1 MTVYDKEVSTSEQGQ
16 KQRVAIFKATQL
28 IWLLLYILEGLIGL
42 RVVFKLISV
51 NADNT
56 FAFLLYGL
64 TSIFVAPFASLVG
77 APSAGGVVLEIFSI
91 IAMIVYA
98 LIGWVLARIVYVAFY
113 RPRGPVSVKETI
125 VTDQTHNPPPII
137 H

>member
-16 KQRVAIFKATQL
+16 KQRVATFKAAQL

-77 APSAGGVVLEIFSI
+77 APSAGGVVLEISSI